1 MDRPSTAAASIA
13 SSTYREFEPGFT
25 VTINTLTIRG
35 GVARGFLSL
44 GGGINIRGAAVVL
57 NNSVVTGNLTAVE
70 SGERDA
76 GGGIAVIGSFN
87 AATGTTALASL
98 TLNNTTVSTN
108 TASNGGGIVCVLCA
122 LSASNATITGNT
134 ANAGDGGG
142 IVLTG
147 NSSGASLLR
156 SALTLNTVSGGLARG
171 GGMSVPVGTSPSIFN
186 RTRIAANTGVTGTG
200 LYSNQATIFGS
211 EQLVGMQ
218 LRSGRWRSW
227 MRRHGQ
233 QRCRSGNDEPVPRLE
248 GGRLS
253 RLGADPRTGDHDR
266 RPDLQLGERRHVR
279 WRHDPGRH
287 AGVVRRHARHI
298 RKPDVANRERQSR
311 QRLHGG

>member
-1 MDRPSTAAASIA
+1 M
-13 SSTYREFEPGFT
+13 
-25 VTINTLTIRG
+25 
-35 GVARGFLSL
+35 ARGFLSL
-44 GGGINIRGAAVVL
+44 GGGVRIQVKNFPDDSAPDGVGLTL

-70 SGERDA
+70 SGELDA
-76 GGGIAVIGSFN
+76 GGGIAVIGSFY
-87 AATGTTALASL
+87 AATGTTAAASL
-98 TLNNTTVSTN
+98 TLNDTTVSN
-108 TASNGGGIVCVLCA
+108 NAASNGGGIVCVLCA
-122 LSASNATITGNT
+122 LSASSATITGNT

-171 GGMSVPVGTSPSIFN
+171 GGMSVPVGTSPWVLN

-200 LYSNQATIFGS
+200 LYRNQGTIFAPNNWWGCNYGPGAGGPGCAGTANSVVGPGTTSPFLVLKAGVSPVSALILGS
-211 EQLVGMQ
+211 TTMTADLTFN
-218 LRSGRWRSW
+218 SANADTSA
-227 MRRHGQ
+227 
-233 QRCRSGNDEPVPRLE
+233 
-248 GGRLS
+248 GG
-253 RLGADPRTGDHDR
+253 
-266 RPDLQLGERRHVR
+266 
-279 WRHDPGRH
+279 HDPGRH